1 MALISPSWPVCS
13 ILTTKTRNAGGK
25 AGALR
30 ESWEGITWAL
40 WVSSVPSWQR
50 RGVCRPQ
57 FWGSPASWGVRE
69 GGQTSVWGISGEHQC
84 GGEKKMTDGM
94 VAGKRERREER
105 GMRGRER
112 KREGSACSEF

>member
-13 ILTTKTRNAGGK
+13 ILTTKTRNTGGK

-30 ESWEGITWAL
+30 ESWEGITWAH

-57 FWGSPASWGVRE
+57 FWGSPASWGVVEE
-69 GGQTSVWGISGEHQC
+69 GQASVWGISGEHQR
-84 GGEKKMTDGM
+84 GREKKMTNGM
-94 VAGKRERREER
+94 VAGKRERRENGRERREER
-105 GMRGRER
+105 GTRGRE
-112 KREGSACSEF
+112 